1 MKSMTGFG
9 VARGSLSP
17 LARSDENKGKQGKR
31 KSKSQ
36 PASEQKVPTGNVD
49 VEISVRS
56 VNGRFLE
63 IRFHLPREYFPFEN
77 ELKTIVS
84 QKIKRGT
91 VDIFI
96 SRRSKSFGKKQ
107 KVGVNSELAS
117 EYFNAYKA
125 LGKTLKIK
133 AEPSLESILR
143 LPGVLALEEEPDVHE
158 HEFATLSKIMNE
170 ALAKQTDERVREGA
184 ALKRELL
191 VLVSEL
197 MQIVEQIEK
206 HREEANKNLE
216 QKLLTKFE
224 QKNKSLSV
232 EPQRFAQEVMLY
244 LEKSDINEEVVRL
257 REHLH
262 TYKTALSKGTAE
274 GKQLDFY
281 TQELLREINTIGSK
295 SQVAAITALVVQAK
309 TFIER
314 LREQVQN
321 LE

>member
-1 MKSMTGFG
+1 
-9 VARGSLSP
+9 
-17 LARSDENKGKQGKR
+17 
-31 KSKSQ
+31 
-36 PASEQKVPTGNVD
+36 
-49 VEISVRS
+49 
-56 VNGRFLE
+56 
-63 IRFHLPREYFPFEN
+63 
-77 ELKTIVS
+77 
-84 QKIKRGT
+84 
-91 VDIFI
+91 
-96 SRRSKSFGKKQ
+96 
-107 KVGVNSELAS
+107 
-117 EYFNAYKA
+117 
-125 LGKTLKIK
+125 K

-158 HEFATLSKIMNE
+158 HEFATLSKIMTE
-170 ALAKQTDERVREGA
+170 ALAKQTDERIREGA

-191 VLVSEL
+191 VLVTEL

-257 REHLH
+257 REHLN
-262 TYKTALSKGTAE
+262 TYKSALNKGTAE